1 MPKRWVRFEIWLNRV
16 GNGTHNVSMIYP
28 LVLVLA
34 GSLFLTAETRAAQ
47 FRAVATGDWT
57 KPATWSATGTAVP
70 GAADDIEIP
79 GGIQVAVDSPVA
91 IGAGRSLVVR
101 GTLRNSARIS
111 NQGTITN
118 TGTILNSRG
127 CRILNSGTIDNIV
140 DYPSR
145 GGAIENGGLIDGVPM
160 GGSAPT
166 INNYGRID
174 NFIAPAPGESSH
186 GTIRGGTLN
195 NISGSATGH
204 GGGGVGTVTNPA
216 GCLVEN
222 CAIRNSGGY
231 FYNCDGGA
239 LLTGPGG
246 TIDSS
251 GTPGSPGPSL
261 VIDGGEVFN
270 AGSIAVSGMT
280 IAINS
285 NLNNHGSLSIPGN
298 SGTPAQNT
306 VANSGS
312 IENPGVITIA
322 NGNGRITNAGTI
334 LNTGA
339 IHGFSPSQ
347 VAGTPAPRGIIYPT
361 GPVFP

>member
-16 GNGTHNVSMIYP
+16 GNGTHNVSMNYP

-47 FRAVATGDWT
+47 FKAVATGDWT
-57 KPATWSATGTAVP
+57 VPATWSATGTAIP

-79 GGIQVAVDSPVA
+79 GGIQVAVDSPVT

-101 GTLRNSARIS
+101 GTLRNSGRIS
-111 NQGTITN
+111 NQGTLTN
-118 TGTILNSRG
+118 TGTLLNSRG
-127 CRILNSGTIDNIV
+127 GRILNSGTIDNIV

-145 GGAIENGGLIDGVPM
+145 GGAIENGGLIEGVPM

-166 INNYGRID
+166 INNYARVD
-174 NFIAPAPGESSH
+174 NFVAPAPGGAAH

-216 GCLVEN
+216 GCLIEN
-222 CAIRNSGGY
+222 CAINNSGGY

-246 TIDSS
+246 TIDNS

-270 AGSIAVSGMT
+270 AGSIAISGMT
-280 IAINS
+280 IKLNS
-285 NLNNHGSLSIPGN
+285 NLNNQGSLSLPGK
-298 SGTPAQNT
+298 SGSAAQNYI
-306 VANSGS
+306 ANSGS
-312 IENPGVITIA
+312 IENPGVIVVA
-322 NGNGRITNAGTI
+322 NENSRIDNTGTI
-334 LNTGA
+334 MSTGS

-347 VAGTPAPRGIIYPT
+347 VAGRPAPRGIIYPI